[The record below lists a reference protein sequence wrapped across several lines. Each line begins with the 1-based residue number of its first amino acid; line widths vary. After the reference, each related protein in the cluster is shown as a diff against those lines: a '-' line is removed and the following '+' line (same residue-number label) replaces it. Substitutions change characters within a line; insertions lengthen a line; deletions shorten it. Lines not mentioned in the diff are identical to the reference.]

1 MTHEEAD
8 VGALQKRLID
18 VGATV
23 AVAESLTGG
32 LLSAALTETAGASA
46 VMRGG
51 LVVYATELKETLA
64 GVSGELLAERG
75 AVDADVALGLAR
87 GVRTRLAATFGLAV
101 TGVAGPDEQ
110 GGVAV
115 GTVFVALAGPDGE
128 TVARRDLTGDRHE
141 IRRAAVA
148 AALELLDRES
158 RSYRST
164 L

>member
-1 MTHEEAD
+1 MTHLSVDVAD
-8 VGALQKRLID
+8 LQARLIELG
-18 VGATV
+18 VTV

-75 AVDADVALGLAR
+75 AVDGDVALGLAR
-87 GVRTRLAATFGLAV
+87 GVRTRLSATFGLAV

-110 GGVAV
+110 DGVAV

-128 TVARRDLTGDRHE
+128 TVARRDLTGDRSE
-141 IRRAAVA
+141 IRHAAVG

-158 RSYRST
+158 RAYRET

>member
-1 MTHEEAD
+1 MTHPPVD
-8 VGALQKRLID
+8 VAGLQQRLASA
-18 VGATV
+18 GATV
-23 AVAESLTGG
+23 SVAESLTGG

-51 LVVYATELKETLA
+51 LVVYATELKQTLA

-87 GVRTRLAATFGLAV
+87 GVRTRLGATFGLAV
-101 TGVAGPDEQ
+101 TGVAGPEEQ
-110 GGVAV
+110 DGIAV

-128 TVARRDLTGDRHE
+128 TVARRDLTGDRGE
-141 IRRAAVA
+141 IRRGAVD

-158 RSYRST
+158 QAYPAT

>member
-1 MTHEEAD
+1 VTSTEVD
-8 VGALQKRLID
+8 LLALQNRMIAA
-18 VGATV
+18 GTTV

-32 LLSAALTETAGASA
+32 LLCAALTQTPGASA

-51 LVVYATELKETLA
+51 LVVYATELKQTLA

-87 GVRTRLAATFGLAV
+87 GVRTRLGATFGLGV

-110 GGVAV
+110 DGQAV
-115 GTVFVALAGPDGE
+115 GTVFVAVAGPDGE
-128 TVARRDLTGDRHE
+128 TVARRDLAGDRDE
-141 IRRAAVA
+141 IRRGAVL
-148 AALELLDRES
+148 AALGLLDRES
-158 RSYRST
+158 RPPTRA

>member
-1 MTHEEAD
+1 M
-8 VGALQKRLID
+8 
-18 VGATV
+18 
-23 AVAESLTGG
+23 
-32 LLSAALTETAGASA
+32 
-46 VMRGG
+46 MRGG
-51 LVVYATELKETLA
+51 LVVYATELKQTLA

-87 GVRTRLAATFGLAV
+87 GVRTRLGATFGLGV

-110 GGVAV
+110 DGMAV

-128 TVARRDLTGDRHE
+128 TVARRDLTGDRGE
-141 IRRAAVA
+141 IRRGAVI

-158 RSYRST
+158 HSYSRT

>member
-1 MTHEEAD
+1 
-8 VGALQKRLID
+8 L
-18 VGATV
+18 

-32 LLSAALTETAGASA
+32 LLSAALTETAGASE

-51 LVVYATELKETLA
+51 LVVYATELKQTLA

-87 GVRTRLAATFGLAV
+87 GVRTRLGATFGLGV

-110 GGVAV
+110 DGVAV

-128 TVARRDLTGDRHE
+128 TVARRDLSGDRAE
-141 IRRAAVA
+141 IRRGAVD

-158 RSYRST
+158 LAYSRT

>member
-1 MTHEEAD
+1 MTHSD
-8 VGALQKRLID
+8 VDVAGLQGRLVD
-18 VGATV
+18 LGVTV

-46 VMRGG
+46 VLRGG

-64 GVSGELLAERG
+64 GVPGELLAERG
-75 AVDADVALGLAR
+75 AVDADVALSLAR
-87 GVRTRLAATFGLAV
+87 GVRLRLSATFGLAV

-110 GGVAV
+110 DGVAV

-128 TVARRDLTGDRHE
+128 TVARRDLTGDRAD
-141 IRRAAVA
+141 IRRAAVG

-158 RSYRST
+158 RSYRPT

>member
-1 MTHEEAD
+1 VTAVDVAD
-8 VGALQKRLID
+8 LQARLIAA
-18 VGATV
+18 GKTV

-64 GVSGELLAERG
+64 GVPGALLAERG

-87 GVRTRLAATFGLAV
+87 GVRARLGASFGLGV
-101 TGVAGPDEQ
+101 TGVAGPQEQ
-110 GGVAV
+110 DGAAV

-128 TVARRDLTGDRHE
+128 TVARRDLSGDRAE
-141 IRRAAVA
+141 IRRGAVD

-158 RSYRST
+158 RSYSQT

>member
-1 MTHEEAD
+1 MSFAVD
-8 VGALQKRLID
+8 LPALQQRLEAA
-18 VGATV
+18 GATV
-23 AVAESLTGG
+23 SVAESLTGG
-32 LLSAALTETAGASA
+32 LLCAALTDTAGASA

-51 LVVYATELKETLA
+51 LVVYATELKQTLA
-64 GVSGELLAERG
+64 GVSGELLAARG

-87 GVRTRLAATFGLAV
+87 GVRTRLGATFGLGV

-110 GGVAV
+110 DGMAV

-128 TVARRDLTGDRHE
+128 TVARRDLTGDRSE
-141 IRRAAVA
+141 IRRAAVD

-158 RSYRST
+158 RSYSRA

>member
-1 MTHEEAD
+1 MTGVDLAE
-8 VGALQKRLID
+8 LQARL
-18 VGATV
+18 VLTGTTV

-32 LLSAALTETAGASA
+32 LLSVALTETAGASA

-51 LVVYATELKETLA
+51 LVVYASELKQTLA
-64 GVSGELLAERG
+64 GVPAALLAERG

-87 GVRTRLAATFGLAV
+87 GVRTRLGATLGLGV

-110 GGVAV
+110 DGAAV
-115 GTVFVALAGPDGE
+115 GTVFVALAGPNGE
-128 TVARRDLTGDRHE
+128 TVARRDLTGDRGE
-141 IRRAAVA
+141 IRRGAVD

-158 RSYRST
+158 RSYSET